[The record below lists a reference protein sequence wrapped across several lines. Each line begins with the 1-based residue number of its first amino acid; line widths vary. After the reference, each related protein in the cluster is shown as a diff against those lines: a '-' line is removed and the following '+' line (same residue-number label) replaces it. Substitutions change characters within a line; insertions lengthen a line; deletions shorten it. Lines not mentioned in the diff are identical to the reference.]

1 MNIIVE
7 NHLGQKLTLSKNFQ
21 VVNVDGLTPS
31 AATINTFG
39 AGIADGTFYN
49 SSYVNQRNIVLTIV
63 PEGNAEKARLTLYRY
78 FKPKYKVRL
87 YFTTNTRDV
96 YIDGYVE
103 TFEGSLYSQKQAF
116 QISVICPQPFFND
129 INATIIDQSVVN
141 DAFHFP
147 FSTTEE
153 GIVLSEIQYD
163 GYVTV
168 PNIGEESTGV
178 VITLSAKDIVLE
190 PTIYNTTTRET
201 FTVEYEMEKGD
212 IITIDTRRG
221 VKTIVL
227 EKDGIKTNVINNIAK
242 GSKWF
247 SLPTGD
253 NVFTYKC
260 VYGAENLRVLYALYP
275 LYEGV

>member
-31 AATINTFG
+31 SATINTFG
-39 AGIADGTFYN
+39 AGISDGTFYN

-63 PEGNAEKARLTLYRY
+63 PEGNVEKARLTLYRY

-87 YFTTNTRDV
+87 YFTTSTRDV

-103 TFEGSLYSQKQAF
+103 TFEGALYSQKQAF
-116 QISVICPQPFFND
+116 QISVICPQPFFKD
-129 INATIIDQSVVN
+129 INAIVVDQSVVN
-141 DAFHFP
+141 STFQFP

-153 GIVLSEIQYD
+153 GIVLSEIQYN

-178 VITLSAKDIVLE
+178 VITLLANDTVLE

-201 FTVEYEMEKGD
+201 FTIEYEMEKGD
-212 IITIDTRRG
+212 IITVDTRRG
-221 VKTIVL
+221 TKTIML
-227 EKDGIKTNVINNIAK
+227 EKDGTNTNIINNIAK

-247 SLPTGD
+247 LLPAGD
-253 NVFTYKC
+253 NVFTYNC
-260 VYGAENLRVLYALYP
+260 IFGVENLRASYSLYP